1 MQPVEYF
8 LERVDEIKAL
18 AANGELAAA
27 DNARFAL
34 FLATIREVHARLHAS
49 GSLPVLQQIIDIV
62 MEVE

>member
-1 MQPVEYF
+1 MMQVNEARD
-8 LERVDEIKAL
+8 RVDEIRRL
-18 AANGELAAA
+18 AEEGSLIEA